1 MTDVIFAIHR
11 PWLSGSLVVQLCVET
26 NQTCHELVS
35 TGKPAV
41 LNGVTLLSVATQL
54 FAVTFSGQRLL
65 HPALLTRLQI
75 ERWSF
80 YSLMMSSCKTFR
92 LNLRR
97 AFSSVSPS

>member
-75 ERWSF
+75 ERMTLYF
-80 YSLMMSSCKTFR
+80 FDDVFLQNLSLKPAQGVF
-92 LNLRR
+92 
-97 AFSSVSPS
+97 